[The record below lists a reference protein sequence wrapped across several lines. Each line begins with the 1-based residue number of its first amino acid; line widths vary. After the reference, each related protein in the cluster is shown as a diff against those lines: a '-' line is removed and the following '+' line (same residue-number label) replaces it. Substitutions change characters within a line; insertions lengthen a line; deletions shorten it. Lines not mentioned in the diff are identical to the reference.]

1 MEKKNSKINSNK
13 IGSEIIRLMVVSIIL
28 NFSIASSIAS
38 EKLNV
43 LFIAVDDLR
52 PELGCYGVNYAL
64 SPNLDKF
71 ANTSVIFRNHYV
83 QVSTCGASRYA
94 LLTGRSPNNSGAM
107 QNNALHGG
115 RTAIQDK
122 QLPGAQTMPELFRRS
137 GYETV
142 LIGKISHT
150 ADGRVFSYNG
160 KGDGRHEMPGAWDR
174 LATPMGQWKR
184 GWGIFFAYGNGKHR
198 EDGKGNKDLME
209 FIVEKDTDLPDGL
222 LAESAISQLTLL
234 KTSKKPF
241 FMGLGFFKPHL
252 PFVAPK
258 QDWDAFE
265 KITIPDP
272 SDKKPFNSP
281 YKHGSG
287 EFFKYSTPYKKTR
300 PLNRESANMARRAY
314 LACVR
319 YVDRQIG
326 KVLIH
331 LEKTGLSKN
340 TIVVVWGDHGWHLGD
355 AQQWGKHTPFE
366 IANRSVLMIR
376 SPGIDG
382 GFSTNALAETLD
394 IYPTLLDLCEPKFN
408 KTHHPL
414 DGVSLTPVLR
424 KEKETVRK
432 YATSYWRDAISVR
445 SKTHRLVAKMKDGK
459 IVNKELYDLSER
471 LDTIDNVA
479 SKGSAILEELTKQIP
494 NGN

>member
-13 IGSEIIRLMVVSIIL
+13 IGSEIIGLMVVSIIL

-71 ANTSVIFRNHYV
+71 AKTSVTFRNHYV

-94 LLTGRSPNNSGAM
+94 LLTGRSPKNSGAM
-107 QNNALHGG
+107 QNNALHVS

-174 LATPMGQWKR
+174 LATPIGQWKR

-198 EDGKGNKDLME
+198 EDGKGHKDLME

-234 KTSKKPF
+234 NATKKPF

-272 SDKKPFNSP
+272 YDKKPFDSP
-281 YKHGSG
+281 HKHGSG
-287 EFFKYSTPYKKTR
+287 EFFKYSTPYEKTR

-394 IYPTLLDLCEPKFN
+394 IYPTLLDLCEPEFN

-414 DGVSLTPVLR
+414 DGISLTPVLR
-424 KEKETVRK
+424 KERESVRK

-471 LDTIDNVA
+471 LDTVDNVA
-479 SKGSAILEELTKQIP
+479 SKGSAIEEELTKQIP
-494 NGN
+494 NEK